1 MVDSDPVPVG
11 MHRGQGMNW
20 RGIVILVTLLGLVF
34 LVGILPGWLELRA
47 ERRERARVR
56 EMMRKAGMS

>member
-1 MVDSDPVPVG
+1 
-11 MHRGQGMNW
+11 MNW
-20 RGIVILVTLLGLVF
+20 RILVLLGAVLAQVF

-56 EMMRKAGMS
+56 EMMRKAGLP